1 MEINYTIRWIEIYP
15 MDSVIQHLN
24 NQGLV
29 SKCSI
34 LFYDEWW
41 VPTWLFYAIGL
52 ETFASQVVE
61 VVEFDNQK
69 VNTLGLN

>member
-1 MEINYTIRWIEIYP
+1 MEY
-15 MDSVIQHLN
+15 VIQNLN
-24 NQGLV
+24 NQGLIY
-29 SKCSI
+29 KCSI
-34 LFYDEWW
+34 LFYDKWW

-52 ETFASQVVE
+52 ETFSIPVVE

>member
-1 MEINYTIRWIEIYP
+1 

-29 SKCSI
+29 YKCSI